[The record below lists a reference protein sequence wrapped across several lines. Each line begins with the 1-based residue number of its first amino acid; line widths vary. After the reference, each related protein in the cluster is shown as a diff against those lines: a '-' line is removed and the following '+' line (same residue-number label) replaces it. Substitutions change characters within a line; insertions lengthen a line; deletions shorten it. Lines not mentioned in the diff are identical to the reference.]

1 MVQLKKG
8 GEKMNWLMLKDSKT
22 MSGFVLAILLSIL
35 SVVLAVKGSDYWL
48 VLIVLTSVLTFL
60 SVNRADKIYKARG

>member
-35 SVVLAVKGSDYWL
+35 SVVLAVKGS
-48 VLIVLTSVLTFL
+48 L
-60 SVNRADKIYKARG
+60 SSTLGS